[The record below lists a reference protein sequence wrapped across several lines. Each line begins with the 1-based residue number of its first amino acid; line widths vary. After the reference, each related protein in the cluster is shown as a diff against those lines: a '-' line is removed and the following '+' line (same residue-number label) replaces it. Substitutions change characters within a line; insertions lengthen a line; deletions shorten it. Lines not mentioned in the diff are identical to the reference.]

1 MLRLTALLLLS
12 ATGHCFQLSHVPR
25 TPALRS
31 RPILASVAEQPPP
44 PDESE
49 EEKRAR
55 LARCTEARTPDLC
68 ATACVHAMG
77 SVPVQEAIGR
87 EAAAEKNY
95 LDSAPADDGGLMAE
109 FQARID
115 AEGGAN
121 VFKAKSAANDVTEQ
135 AKEAANKAK
144 ARDRPDCRAHGMLA
158 APPPPRWPHPPPLR
172 PAHDVPMVAHRK
184 SCASTALRRVPCRLL
199 RAGWRTRPRAWRA
212 ASHSSSATS
221 PWSSSASSPSR
232 SSSASSATP
241 CPVAEAAWVA
251 GPPATPYERLS
262 GGRADR
268 QRPAQRPA

>member
-158 APPPPRWPHPPPLR
+158 APPPPRWPTLR
-172 PAHDVPMVAHRK
+172 PSDPHTTCPWLHIERVARQPLFDACRAGCCERGGGLGQGLGERLHTAAARHRPGHLRPHRLPDPRRLHRQRHVRWRRRHGWRAHR
-184 SCASTALRRVPCRLL
+184 LHRM
-199 RAGWRTRPRAWRA
+199 
-212 ASHSSSATS
+212 
-221 PWSSSASSPSR
+221 
-232 SSSASSATP
+232 
-241 CPVAEAAWVA
+241 
-251 GPPATPYERLS
+251 S
-262 GGRADR
+262 G
-268 QRPAQRPA
+268 